1 MTTQRSNVLDTAGGE
16 MPNPNASGHGPTKA
30 ELEEALKTSPNKLLE
45 EKIPESRGDVADQ
58 AESEIEN
65 DIQGNI
71 DRARQNLK
79 H

>member
-1 MTTQRSNVLDTAGGE
+1 MTAEKSTVLDTAGGE
-16 MPNPNASGHGPTKA
+16 MPNPNAQGHGPTKA

-45 EKIPESRGDVADQ
+45 EKIPESSGDVADQ

-65 DIQGNI
+65 DLQGNI
-71 DRARQNLK
+71 ERARRNLK

>member
-1 MTTQRSNVLDTAGGE
+1 MATEKSNVLDTAGGE
-16 MPNPNASGHGPTKA
+16 MPNPNAPGHGPTKI

-71 DRARQNLK
+71 DQARQNLK